1 MTRARKEQISVTD
14 TPYYHCIM
22 RCVRRAYLC
31 GDDTYTK
38 QNFDRRRQWI
48 SDKIK

>member
-1 MTRARKEQISVTD
+1 MARARKSQTSIED

-31 GDDTYTK
+31 GRDPYTGQRK
-38 QNFDRRRQWI
+38 LKDINYSLWT
-48 SDKIK
+48 